1 MLQAVLASFGVA
13 LLSPWLVRVF
23 KGRSGWL
30 LALLPV
36 ALTVYFGRLAPG
48 VSEGSSLS
56 QSFPWLP
63 ALGVELSF
71 YLDGLSLLFALL
83 ISFIGVF
90 IVVYA
95 GGYLRDD
102 PNLGRFYLAL
112 LAFMAA
118 MLGLVLS
125 DNLITLFVFWEL
137 TSLTSFFLVGY
148 KHQYEASRTSALQA
162 LLVTGLGGLAML
174 AGFLLLGSVAGT
186 YTISELLTQPD
197 AVQAVQGHALYLPML
212 LLVLL
217 GALTK
222 SAQFPFHFWLPN
234 AMAAPTPVS
243 AYLHSATM
251 VKAGIYLLARLS
263 PALGGTAAWLWLLGA
278 AGLLTVLTAGALAL
292 KQRDLKKLLAYSTL
306 VALGLLTMLLA
317 VGTPAA
323 VKAAMVFL
331 LAHSLYKASLFMVAG
346 IVDHQAGTRDVTELS
361 GLARVMP
368 LTFAAA
374 LFAAFSTAGLPP
386 KLGFIGK
393 ELAYEGLLGAPALLV
408 AAVLSNA
415 TMFVVAVLVAL
426 KPFVGRTLRAPQAVR
441 GAPLSLWL
449 GPFVL
454 AGLGLVFGLF
464 PELIELTKLPA
475 VAAVLAA
482 PYEFSLYLFPSSFT
496 PALIL
501 SIVTVALGLALLALW
516 PSIYRGLSRLEG
528 FDWGPARGYDLS
540 LKGLI
545 WLAETQTRLVQ
556 GDNLRRHL
564 AVILGFTVALVGA
577 TAVFRGGLN
586 IELRLET
593 GYFYE
598 YVLAGLV
605 VAAALAATL
614 ARTRLAAVT
623 ALGVVGFGVALLFV
637 VFAAPDLAITQ
648 FLVETLLVIIVVL
661 VTLRLPEWRREEN
674 VSGSTRVRDGFIALA
689 GGGLV
694 TVLLLSVTS
703 PPFSGEL
710 TAFFESESWPSAFGR
725 NIVNVILVD
734 FRALDTL
741 GEITVLA
748 VAALGVFAL
757 LRTRLNPRAEVSS
770 NTSTDTSPG
779 TSPGSSANF
788 PESNTNMS
796 NANTPD
802 VTMPDVTTPNVTMPK
817 TDTPSPNT
825 PHPNAPVTAKP
836 DTTTIANPEQKGT
849 P

>member
-30 LALLPV
+30 LALLPL

-48 VSEGSSLS
+48 VSEGSSVT

-148 KHQYEASRTSALQA
+148 KHQYEESRKSALQA

-186 YTISELLTQPD
+186 YTISELLTQSG
-197 AVQAVQGHALYLPML
+197 AIQGHALYLPTL

-217 GALTK
+217 GAFTK

-263 PALGGTAAWLWLLGA
+263 PTLGGTAAWLWLLGA
-278 AGLLTVLTAGALAL
+278 AGLLTVLTAGVLAL

-346 IVDHQAGTRDVTELS
+346 TVDHQAGTRDVTELS

-368 LTFAAA
+368 LTFVAA

-415 TMFVVAVLVAL
+415 TMFVVAALVAL
-426 KPFVGRTLRAPQAVR
+426 KPFVGRSLRAPQAVR

-501 SIVTVALGLALLALW
+501 SIVTVALGLVLLALW
-516 PSIYRGLSRLEG
+516 SPIYRGLSRLKG

-661 VTLRLPEWRREEN
+661 VTLRLPEWRREE
-674 VSGSTRVRDGFIALA
+674 GSSRPTRLRDGFIALA

-757 LRTRLNPRAEVSS
+757 LRTRVNPRAEVSS

-836 DTTTIANPEQKGT
+836 DTANIANPEQKGT

>member
-23 KGRSGWL
+23 KAQSGWL
-30 LALLPV
+30 LALLPL
-36 ALTVYFGRLAPG
+36 ALTVYFGALTPG
-48 VSEGSSLS
+48 VSGGSSLT

-63 ALGVELSF
+63 ALGVDLSF

-90 IVVYA
+90 IVIYA
-95 GGYLRDD
+95 GGYLRGD
-102 PNLGRFYLAL
+102 PNLGRFYVAL

-148 KHQYEASRTSALQA
+148 KHQYEESRKSALQA
-162 LLVTGLGGLAML
+162 LLVTGAGGLAML
-174 AGFLLLGSVAGT
+174 AGFLLLGQVAGT
-186 YTISELLTQPD
+186 YTISELLTQ
-197 AVQAVQGHALYLPML
+197 AEVIQNHALYLPAL

-263 PALGGTAAWLWLLGA
+263 PALGGTAAWLWVLGA
-278 AGLLTVLTAGALAL
+278 AGFLTVLTAGVLAL

-306 VALGLLTMLLA
+306 VALGMLTMLLA

-346 IVDHQAGTRDVTELS
+346 TVDHQAGTRDVTELS
-361 GLARVMP
+361 GLMRVMP
-368 LTFAAA
+368 LTFVAA

-393 ELAYEGLLGAPALLV
+393 ELAYEGLLGTPVLLG
-408 AAVLSNA
+408 AAVASNA
-415 TMFVVAVLVAL
+415 TMFVVAALVAFR
-426 KPFVGRTLRAPQAVR
+426 PFVGRTLRAPQAVR

-501 SIVTVALGLALLALW
+501 SIVTVALGFVLLALW
-516 PSIYRGLSRLEG
+516 SPVHRGLSRLEG
-528 FDWGPARGYDLS
+528 FDWGPARGYELF
-540 LKGLI
+540 LAGLV

-556 GDNLRRHL
+556 GENLRRHL
-564 AVILGFTVALVGA
+564 AVILGFTVALVGV
-577 TAVFRGGLN
+577 TAVLRGGVSVN
-586 IELRLET
+586 VALEP

-598 YVLAGLV
+598 YVLAGLII
-605 VAAALAATL
+605 AAALAATV

-623 ALGVVGFGVALLFV
+623 ALGVVGFSVALLFV

-661 VTLRLPEWRREEN
+661 VTLRLPEWRLEERS
-674 VSGSTRVRDGFIALA
+674 SGATRVRDGLVALA

-694 TVLLLSVTS
+694 TALLLSVTS
-703 PPFSGEL
+703 LPFDREL
-710 TAFFESESWPSAFGR
+710 TAFFEAESWPSAFGR

-757 LRTRLNPRAEVSS
+757 LRARSSTRS
-770 NTSTDTSPG
+770 
-779 TSPGSSANF
+779 
-788 PESNTNMS
+788 
-796 NANTPD
+796 
-802 VTMPDVTTPNVTMPK
+802 
-817 TDTPSPNT
+817 DTPETEPSGS
-825 PHPNAPVTAKP
+825 HPNSA
-836 DTTTIANPEQKGT
+836 DTPRTKTSARQSTKQKET

>member
-30 LALLPV
+30 LALLPF
-36 ALTVYFGRLAPG
+36 ALTVYFGTLTPG

-95 GGYLRDD
+95 GGYLRGD

-197 AVQAVQGHALYLPML
+197 AVRAIQGHALYLPTL

-278 AGLLTVLTAGALAL
+278 AGGLTVLTAGALAL

-346 IVDHQAGTRDVTELS
+346 TVDHQAGTRDVRELS

-368 LTFAAA
+368 LTFVAA

-426 KPFVGRTLRAPQAVR
+426 KPFVGRSLRAPQAVR

-516 PSIYRGLSRLEG
+516 SPIYRGLSRLEG

-545 WLAETQTRLVQ
+545 WLAETQTRLIQ

-605 VAAALAATL
+605 VAAALAATV

-674 VSGSTRVRDGFIALA
+674 VSGSTRLRDGFIALA

-703 PPFSGEL
+703 LPFSGEL

-757 LRTRLNPRAEVSS
+757 LRTRVNPRAEVSS

-779 TSPGSSANF
+779 ASPGSSANF

-796 NANTPD
+796 NANTPN
-802 VTMPDVTTPNVTMPK
+802 VTTPNVTMPK

-836 DTTTIANPEQKGT
+836 DTANIANPEQKGT